1 MVFSSTVFLFIFLP
15 AVTAAY
21 YVIGHALTRRMTVKN
36 GILLAASLVFY
47 AWGEPVYIVLMVIS
61 ILFNYFIGRDI
72 DLARQA
78 GNARRAKTAFIFAIV
93 FALLIKLTILVLA
106 VTVPNYPMIVS
117 SLADTGLTLLLV
129 GITMSLLHR
138 KVR

>member
-47 AWGEPVYIVLMVIS
+47 AWGEPVYIVLMAIS

-72 DLARQA
+72 DLARQE

-93 FALLIKLTILVLA
+93 FNLALLGFFKYFGFLTENLISLETGFICMALMIKREVIHFVCR
-106 VTVPNYPMIVS
+106 
-117 SLADTGLTLLLV
+117 
-129 GITMSLLHR
+129 TM
-138 KVR
+138 